1 MGPKPVGPK
10 SVAPRSLP
18 RFIISAARPEQ
29 FPPEPEFGA
38 AAEVAFLGRS
48 NVGKSSLLNALMGA
62 KGLAKTSARPG
73 CTQLINFY
81 QVDEGLRFADLPGY
95 GFAKVP
101 KEITNSWK
109 QLIDHYLTGRGSLRL
124 SVIVLD
130 ARRGW
135 MDKDRELRDWLECH
149 GRAYLVAA
157 TKFDKLKSQKERH
170 ESRKA
175 LREGYSGE
183 LLECSAVTGKGV
195 REIWQAISKTQ
206 TRPARTNP

>member
-1 MGPKPVGPK
+1 
-10 SVAPRSLP
+10 LP
-18 RFIISAARPEQ
+18 E
-29 FPPEPEFGA
+29 
-38 AAEVAFLGRS
+38 AEVAFLGRS
-48 NVGKSSLLNALMGA
+48 NVGKSSLLNALMGV

-81 QVDEGLRFADLPGY
+81 QMDERLRFADLPGY

-135 MDKDRELRDWLECH
+135 MEKDRELRDWLECH
-149 GRAYLVAA
+149 GRPYIVAA
-157 TKFDKLKSQKERH
+157 TKVDKLKSQKEKH
-170 ESRKA
+170 QSLKD
-175 LREGYSGE
+175 LREGYAGE
-183 LLECSAVTGKGV
+183 VFQCSVITGRGV
-195 REIWQAISKTQ
+195 REIWQAISKIKI
-206 TRPARTNP
+206 

>member
-1 MGPKPVGPK
+1 V
-10 SVAPRSLP
+10 P
-18 RFIISAARPEQ
+18 RFIISAARPDQ
-29 FPPEPEFGA
+29 FPPEPVA

-48 NVGKSSLLNALMGA
+48 NVGKSSLLNALMGVS
-62 KGLAKTSARPG
+62 GLAKTSARPG

-81 QVDEGLRFADLPGY
+81 QMDEGLRFADLPGY

-135 MDKDRELRDWLECH
+135 MEKDLELRDWLECH
-149 GRAYLVAA
+149 GRPYIVAA
-157 TKFDKLKSQKERH
+157 TKVDKLKSQSDRH
-170 ESRKA
+170 RCLKD
-175 LREGYSGE
+175 LREGYAGE
-183 LLECSAVTGKGV
+183 VFECSVVTGRGV
-195 REIWQAISKTQ
+195 REIWQAISKIKT
-206 TRPARTNP
+206 

>member
-1 MGPKPVGPK
+1 MKPLAPT
-10 SVAPRSLP
+10 SVP

-29 FPPEPEFGA
+29 FPPEQA

-48 NVGKSSLLNALMGA
+48 NVGKSSLLNALMGVS
-62 KGLAKTSARPG
+62 GLAKTSARPG

-81 QVDEGLRFADLPGY
+81 QMDEGLRFADLPGY

-101 KEITNSWK
+101 KEITNKWK

-135 MDKDRELRDWLECH
+135 MEKDVELRDWLECH
-149 GRAYLVAA
+149 GRPYIVAA
-157 TKFDKLKSQKERH
+157 TKVDKLKSQKERH
-170 ESRKA
+170 QCLKD
-175 LREGYSGE
+175 LREGYAGE
-183 LLECSAVTGKGV
+183 IFECSVVTGRGV
-195 REIWQAISKTQ
+195 REIWQAISIIKT
-206 TRPARTNP
+206 

>member
-1 MGPKPVGPK
+1 MPLAPGPV
-10 SVAPRSLP
+10 P

-29 FPPEPEFGA
+29 FPPEPGSGA

-48 NVGKSSLLNALMGA
+48 NVGKSSLLNALMGVD
-62 KGLAKTSARPG
+62 GLAKTSARPG

-81 QVDEGLRFADLPGY
+81 QMDEGLRFADLPGY

-149 GRAYLVAA
+149 GRPFIVAA
-157 TKFDKLKSQKERH
+157 TKVDKLKSQSERH
-170 ESRKA
+170 RSLKD
-175 LREGYSGE
+175 LREGYAGE
-183 LLECSAVTGKGV
+183 IFECSVVTG
-195 REIWQAISKTQ
+195 RE
-206 TRPARTNP
+206 